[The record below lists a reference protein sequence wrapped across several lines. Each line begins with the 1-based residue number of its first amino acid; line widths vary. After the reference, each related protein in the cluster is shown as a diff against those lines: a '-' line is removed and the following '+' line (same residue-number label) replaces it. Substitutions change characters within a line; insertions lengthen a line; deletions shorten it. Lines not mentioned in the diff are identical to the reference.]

1 MAHVLQLSYI
11 LPMTMLAAD
20 HPPVFVDGL
29 GSRYLARDEVT
40 GGLLEH
46 LVFDHELVETPG
58 FVVALGERVAR
69 LAAFRNACYAR
80 VGHVEALES
89 GGVALVSEFTY
100 GWRLAQILA
109 LAERERVPLQAG
121 AVFGLI
127 RQLLPA
133 VALLSQHARDV
144 VHGALGPERLLIT
157 PQGRLVI
164 SEHVLGSAL
173 DALQYGRERL
183 WLDFRIATPPSAG
196 LVRMGP
202 RTDVM
207 QIGLVALS
215 LVLGRSL
222 RGDEFPGGLD
232 GLVNDAR
239 EHLLRDGSAALSRA
253 VGDWLSRALHLDPRT
268 SFHSTFDAQAALE
281 RVLTDHRDYLA
292 ASPGMDTVLARLG
305 PMLPSVV
312 PPDAP
317 PETPADDPSPV
328 VAAAGETTS
337 ALLPPERDELVP
349 DEPALAPHVAETTPA
364 VVAPVPEGPAA
375 PLPESV
381 VGVAPRRLVLAL
393 AAVTLIALVQT
404 ALLMVAWN
412 RAPGS
417 GLEGEG
423 ELVVQSRPLA
433 ARVTVDGEDRGVT
446 PLTIR
451 LPAGPHV
458 LQVAVGGAEPRVI
471 PLTILAGVQT
481 AQYVELLNV
490 PTTGT
495 LEVRSDPSRAR
506 VYVDGQD
513 RGLTPV
519 TIRDLPPGDREVVLE
534 RGTQRVVQRV
544 RIEPGTT
551 AQLVVPM
558 S

>member
-1 MAHVLQLSYI
+1 MN
-11 LPMTMLAAD
+11 MLAAD

-69 LAAFRNACYAR
+69 LAAFRNTCYAR

-89 GGVALVSEFTY
+89 GGVALVSEFIY
-100 GWRLAQILA
+100 GWRLAQVLA
-109 LAERERVPLQAG
+109 LAERERVPLPAG

-196 LVRMGP
+196 LARMGP

-215 LVLGRSL
+215 LVLGRAL
-222 RGDEFPGGLD
+222 RGEEFPGGLD

-239 EHLLRDGSAALSRA
+239 EHLLRDGSAGLSRD
-253 VGDWLSRALHLDPRT
+253 VGEWLSRALHLDPRT
-268 SFHSTFDAQAALE
+268 SFQSTFDAQAALE
-281 RVLTDHRDYLA
+281 RVLTDHRDYLT
-292 ASPGMDTVLARLG
+292 ASPAIDAVLARLA
-305 PMLPSVV
+305 PMLPPVV
-312 PPDAP
+312 PPDTHVEA
-317 PETPADDPSPV
+317 PADDSSPA
-328 VAAAGETTS
+328 VAAAGPETS
-337 ALLPPERDELVP
+337 AVLPPERDEAAV
-349 DEPALAPHVAETTPA
+349 DEPALAPHVAEETP
-364 VVAPVPEGPAA
+364 VAASDPVPEEPVAPGPEPAGGA
-375 PLPESV
+375 V
-381 VGVAPRRLVLAL
+381 PRRLVLAL

-412 RAPGS
+412 RAPGA

-446 PLTIR
+446 PLTLR

-458 LQVAVGGAEPRVI
+458 LQVAVGGSEPRVI

-513 RGLTPV
+513 RGLTPI
-519 TIRDLPPGDREVVLE
+519 TLRDLLPGDREVVLE
-534 RGTQRVVQRV
+534 RGSQRVVQRV